1 MLYSNAD
8 GTQSINK
15 SECERLLSL
24 AIHEY
29 QFLLKDIL
37 YRNKN
42 GMAIGWPLELFLSF
56 YDKLLEWLE
65 QCPSELKPVF
75 DKRYVDDIFVLFE
88 SAEHHSKFH
97 TYLT

>member
-1 MLYSNAD
+1 MLCSNAD

-15 SECERLLSL
+15 SDCERLLSL
-24 AIHEY
+24 ATHEY

-42 GMAIGWPLELFLSF
+42 GMAIGWPLELFMVNIFLSF
-56 YDKLLEWLE
+56 YDKLE
-65 QCPSELKPVF
+65 QCPSEFKPV
-75 DKRYVDDIFVLFE
+75 DKTYVDDIFVLFE
-88 SAEHHSKFH
+88 SAEHHSQFH